1 MIKKLTLTLVA
12 FLAVVIGFLTIA
24 PSEMSFDDAG
34 YNSKNVL
41 EHLQVIADKPHSV
54 TDYEAHE
61 EVRQYILNVSKGFVG
76 EENVRERNYLTP
88 SNKNPTDGIEY
99 VGADLVETN
108 EIDCEYDI
116 RNVLACLNG
125 KSETGVLLVAH
136 YDSRGN
142 IKRYGELAKSYG
154 AGDDGYGVATLL
166 ELMRYFSE
174 RKDALEN
181 SVYFL
186 FTDSEEPN
194 MYGSLLESK
203 NTELMNKVN
212 LVINVEARGMNGA
225 VYMFETSLK
234 NNKVIKLFRKAES
247 PVTYS
252 VAPAVYSVMTNY
264 TDFTNFLAAGKNG
277 LNFSTLND
285 INDYHVPSDC
295 YANVNTATVQHYGEQ
310 LLPIVE
316 EYVSDAVY
324 SDMNYFDGTHD
335 AVFFNFLPEVFV
347 SYSSVTAVVLA
358 VCVLLA
364 LTALIVVGALKKQFD
379 FKSWGKY
386 IGFVLIGLAIAVA
399 VGMVVSLVTARLNG
413 YPWSLVNVRSACS
426 DWILVLTRGRDFCS
440 LAFSRQAPAAFR
452 RVENVQFRRR
462 DCSGNPQPDCG
473 NSAFR
478 SVLFVPYTGACGRNL
493 SCGGA
498 VCEKRLGKENGRL
511 PFSVLHSLYLR
522 TAHFFAA
529 IRFDRRRSCGAY
541 RVGVFPFQRAA
552 PHALRRNQGGQRT
565 GKARRSGNRVRTITE
580 IYRKSFSC
588 HL

>member
-1 MIKKLTLTLVA
+1 M
-12 FLAVVIGFLTIA
+12 
-24 PSEMSFDDAG
+24 
-34 YNSKNVL
+34 
-41 EHLQVIADKPHSV
+41 
-54 TDYEAHE
+54 
-61 EVRQYILNVSKGFVG
+61 
-76 EENVRERNYLTP
+76 
-88 SNKNPTDGIEY
+88 
-99 VGADLVETN
+99 
-108 EIDCEYDI
+108 
-116 RNVLACLNG
+116 
-125 KSETGVLLVAH
+125 
-136 YDSRGN
+136 
-142 IKRYGELAKSYG
+142 
-154 AGDDGYGVATLL
+154 ATLL

-316 EYVSDAVY
+316 EYVSDTVY

-426 DWILVLTRGRDFCS
+426 DWILVLTAGAIFAVLHFAAKHLLRSDGLRMFNFAAVTVQAILNLIVAIALSGASFLFLIPALAGVIYLAAEHFVKNVWGKRTVAYLSLFCI
-440 LAFSRQAPAAFR
+440 
-452 RVENVQFRRR
+452 V
-462 DCSGNPQPDCG
+462 CI
-473 NSAFR
+473 
-478 SVLFVPYTGACGRNL
+478 FVPLIFSLQYALTI
-493 SCGGA
+493 GGL
-498 VCEKRLGKENGRL
+498 RRL
-511 PFSVLHSLYLR
+511 PR
-522 TAHFFAA
+522 
-529 IRFDRRRSCGAY
+529 
-541 RVGVFPFQRAA
+541 
-552 PHALRRNQGGQRT
+552 
-565 GKARRSGNRVRTITE
+565 
-580 IYRKSFSC
+580 
-588 HL
+588 

>member
-99 VGADLVETN
+99 VGADLVEAN

-194 MYGSLLESK
+194 MYGSLLKSK

-426 DWILVLTRGRDFCS
+426 DWILVLTAGAIFAVLHFAARRLLRSDGLRMFNFAAVTVQAILNLIVAIALSGASFLFLIPALAGVIYLAAEHFVKNVWGKRTVAYLSLFCI
-440 LAFSRQAPAAFR
+440 
-452 RVENVQFRRR
+452 V
-462 DCSGNPQPDCG
+462 CI
-473 NSAFR
+473 
-478 SVLFVPYTGACGRNL
+478 FVPLIFSLQYALTI
-493 SCGGA
+493 GGLA
-498 VCEKRLGKENGRL
+498 ALTAL
-511 PFSVLHSLYLR
+511 AYFPFSVLLPMLYGE
-522 TAHFFAA
+522 
-529 IRFDRRRSCGAY
+529 IRE
-541 RVGVFPFQRAA
+541 
-552 PHALRRNQGGQRT
+552 
-565 GKARRSGNRVRTITE
+565 GKAQKKPEEAATASAQ
-580 IYRKSFSC
+580 
-588 HL
+588 

>member
-99 VGADLVETN
+99 VGADLVEAN

-316 EYVSDAVY
+316 EYVSDTVY

-364 LTALIVVGALKKQFD
+364 LTALIVVGALNLTPEYRGT
-379 FKSWGKY
+379 FKDVVQSAWYAPYVDTAAAYGIVNGVGDGKFNPD
-386 IGFVLIGLAIAVA
+386 GAITVE
-399 VGMVVSLVTARLNG
+399 GGTHTARVSRVIRDLNG
-413 YPWSLVNVRSACS
+413 TAV
-426 DWILVLTRGRDFCS
+426 VL
-440 LAFSRQAPAAFR
+440 
-452 RVENVQFRRR
+452 
-462 DCSGNPQPDCG
+462 
-473 NSAFR
+473 
-478 SVLFVPYTGACGRNL
+478 
-493 SCGGA
+493 
-498 VCEKRLGKENGRL
+498 
-511 PFSVLHSLYLR
+511 
-522 TAHFFAA
+522 
-529 IRFDRRRSCGAY
+529 
-541 RVGVFPFQRAA
+541 RAA
-552 PHALRRNQGGQRT
+552 EAPDAPPLRVVLPEGV
-565 GKARRSGNRVRTITE
+565 RVAEGDTL
-580 IYRKSFSC
+580 SFSLLADRC
-588 HL
+588 RLWEE